1 MSIISTILKKKRNEK
16 ENPFQKGRNFIEKI
30 ITSSLFIFASLA
42 VVVSTLIIYTLLEGS
57 VSFFLSPDGS
67 ILEFLFGNNWMP
79 SGGEPSFGVLPL
91 LTATLIVGGG
101 ATLIAAPIG
110 LAASI
115 YLAEFASDRLRNIV
129 KPIIEMLAGIP
140 SIALAYFALFTI
152 SPLFQDYFGAS
163 YFNMA
168 SAMITISIMVIPIIV
183 SISDDA
189 ITAVSSEL
197 EDGSL
202 ALGTTRWETTKNVIV
217 PAASSGIIGSIL
229 LGLARAVGE
238 TMVVTL
244 VAGSVA
250 NLTLNPLE
258 EGQTMTAYMAQVAKG
273 DIPPGAA
280 IEAAFAVGLLLFI
293 LTYTIRLL
301 GEVVQEHFSG
311 GKEKKSHPIIKN
323 TKRSFV
329 DSWWKLKSFF
339 YSNENKIQE
348 LKKRYR
354 RQKIGKAI
362 TFICIIGPLGF
373 LFYFIFDIVQK
384 GWSGMSVTFLTS
396 YPSRFPNKAGIF
408 PVIMGSVYLIALT
421 MVIAVPIGVGAAV
434 YLKEFA
440 PDKFYSRFLRRIIHN
455 LAGVPSIVFGFIG
468 YIILVEMFDIGGNL
482 LSGSIILAFMALPI
496 IEVSAEEAIES
507 VPDDFRDA
515 ARGLGAT
522 RWETVRDNVL
532 PNALPGIMT
541 GSILALSRALGET
554 APILFITTIFAK
566 NPPTGIFDDFMAMP
580 TMIFY
585 WTTHMKEEFQVLA
598 ATTILVLLAILLTM
612 NGIAIYIRYRTQKRR
627 RW

>member
-1 MSIISTILKKKRNEK
+1 MVSLKSSSQKDD
-16 ENPFQKGRNFIEKI
+16 ENPFQKGRNIKEKLI
-30 ITSSLFIFASLA
+30 RSVLFIFASLA
-42 VVVSTLIIYTLLEGS
+42 VIVSALIIFTLLEGS
-57 VSFFLSPDGS
+57 FNFFLGPEGS
-67 ILEFLFGNNWMP
+67 MLEFFFGTNWMP
-79 SGGEPSFGVLPL
+79 SGGDPSFGVLPL
-91 LTATLIVGGG
+91 LMATLVVGGG
-101 ATLIAAPIG
+101 ATLIATPIG

-115 YLAEFASDRLRNIV
+115 YLAEFAGDKVRNIV
-129 KPIIEMLAGIP
+129 KPLIEMLAGIP

-152 SPLFQDYFGAS
+152 SPLFRVHFGAS

-168 SAMITISIMVIPIIV
+168 SAMIVISIMVIPIIV

-217 PAASSGIIGSIL
+217 PSASSGIIGSVL

-238 TMVVTL
+238 TMVATL

-250 NLTLNPLE
+250 NLTFSPLE

-280 IEAAFAVGLLLFI
+280 IQAAFAVGLLLFI
-293 LTYTIRLL
+293 ITYLIRLG
-301 GEVVQEHFSG
+301 GELITEHFTG
-311 GKEKKSHPIIKN
+311 GKEKKSHPFVRRAKERLERGWWRVKSILSTERDKVAALKN
-323 TKRSFV
+323 
-329 DSWWKLKSFF
+329 
-339 YSNENKIQE
+339 
-348 LKKRYR
+348 RYR
-354 RQKIGKAI
+354 KQKMGKVI
-362 TFICIIGPLGF
+362 TFLCMIGPLLF
-373 LFYFIFDIVQK
+373 LSYFIFNILRK
-384 GWSGMSVTFLTS
+384 GLPGMSITFLTS
-396 YPSRFPNKAGIF
+396 YPSRFPDKAGIF
-408 PVIMGSVYLIALT
+408 PVIMGSIYLISLT
-421 MVIAVPIGVGAAV
+421 MVIAVPIGVGAAI

-468 YIILVEMFDIGGNL
+468 YIILVEMFSVGGNL

-496 IEVSAEEAIES
+496 IEVSTEEALES
-507 VPDDFRDA
+507 VPDSFRDA

-522 RWETVRDNVL
+522 KWETVKNNVL

-541 GSILALSRALGET
+541 GSILSLSRALGET
-554 APILFITTIFAK
+554 APILFITTMFAK
-566 NPPTGIFDDFMAMP
+566 NPPGGIFDQFMAMP

-598 ATTILVLLAILLTM
+598 ATTIIVLLAILLTM

>member
-1 MSIISTILKKKRNEK
+1 MDFVKKLRRKNTD
-16 ENPFQKGRNFIEKI
+16 NPFHKRRNIKEKLI
-30 ITSSLFIFASLA
+30 KSILFIFASLA
-42 VVVSTLIIYTLLEGS
+42 VIVSGLIIYTLLGGS
-57 VSFFLSPDGS
+57 VNFFFSPEGG
-67 ILEFLFGNNWMP
+67 ILYFLFGTNWMP
-79 SGGEPSFGVLPL
+79 SGSDPSFGVAPL
-91 LTATLIVGGG
+91 LMASLVVGGG
-101 ATLIAAPIG
+101 ATLIATPIG
-110 LAASI
+110 LAASV
-115 YLAEFASDRLRNIV
+115 YLAEFAGDKVRNIV
-129 KPIIEMLAGIP
+129 KPAIEMLAGIP

-152 SPLFQDYFGAS
+152 SPFFRIHFGAS
-163 YFNMA
+163 YFNMI
-168 SAMITISIMVIPIIV
+168 SAMIVISIMVIPIIV

-217 PAASSGIIGSIL
+217 PAASSGIIGSVL

-238 TMVVTL
+238 TMVATL

-250 NLTLNPLE
+250 NLTFDPFQ

-273 DIPPGAA
+273 DIPPGPA
-280 IEAAFAVGLLLFI
+280 IEAAFAVGLLLFVI
-293 LTYTIRLL
+293 TYLIRLG
-301 GEVVQEHFSG
+301 GEVVTEHFTG
-311 GKEKKSHPIIKN
+311 GKKKKSHIFIRKIKDRAERLSWRL
-323 TKRSFV
+323 KR
-329 DSWWKLKSFF
+329 FF
-339 YSNENKIQE
+339 TVEKDKVSL

-354 RQKIGKAI
+354 AQKVGKLI
-362 TFICIIGPLGF
+362 TFLCMIGPLIF
-373 LFYFIFDIVQK
+373 LSYFIFDLFQR
-384 GWSGMSVTFLTS
+384 GLSGMSFTFFTS
-396 YPSRFPNKAGIF
+396 YPSRFPDKAGIF
-408 PVIMGSVYLIALT
+408 PVIMGSLYLVGLT
-421 MVIAVPIGVGAAV
+421 MIIAVPIGVGAAI

-455 LAGVPSIVFGFIG
+455 LAGVPSIVFGFVG

-496 IEVSAEEAIES
+496 IEVSTEEALES
-507 VPDDFRDA
+507 VPDSFRDA

-522 RWETVRDNVL
+522 RWETVKNNVL

-541 GSILALSRALGET
+541 GSILSLSRALGET
-554 APILFITTIFAK
+554 APILFITTLFAK
-566 NPPTGIFDDFMAMP
+566 NPPTGVFDDFMAMP

-598 ATTILVLLAILLTM
+598 ATTIIVLLGMLLTM

-627 RW
+627 KW

>member
-1 MSIISTILKKKRNEK
+1 MESSKNSGEK
-16 ENPFQKGRNFIEKI
+16 ENKNPFQKRRNVLEGLIKS
-30 ITSSLFIFASLA
+30 TLFIFASLA
-42 VVVSTLIIYTLLEGS
+42 VVVSALIIFTLLEGS
-57 VSFFLSPDGS
+57 INFFLSPEGS
-67 ILEFLFGNNWMP
+67 IFEFFFGTNWMP
-79 SGGEPSFGVLPL
+79 SGGDPSFGVLPL
-91 LTATLIVGGG
+91 LLSTIVVGGG

-115 YLAEFASDRLRNIV
+115 YLAEFAGDKVRNIV

-152 SPLFQDYFGAS
+152 SPFFIDSFGAS
-163 YFNMA
+163 YFNMI
-168 SAMITISIMVIPIIV
+168 SAMIVISIMVIPIIV

-202 ALGTTRWETTKNVIV
+202 ALGTTRWETIKNVII
-217 PAASSGIIGSIL
+217 PSASSGIIGSIL

-238 TMVVTL
+238 TMVATL

-293 LTYTIRLL
+293 ITYLIRLS
-301 GEVVQEHFSG
+301 GEVITEHFTG
-311 GKEKKSHPIIKN
+311 GKEKKSRPSVRKIKDKFERIWWEI
-323 TKRSFV
+323 KRLLSTEKDKV
-329 DSWWKLKSFF
+329 AR
-339 YSNENKIQE
+339 

-354 RQKIGKAI
+354 DEKLGKVI
-362 TFICIIGPLGF
+362 TFLCMLGPLVF
-373 LFYFIFDIVQK
+373 LSYFIFNILRR
-384 GWSGMSVTFLTS
+384 GIPGMSLTFLTS
-396 YPSRFPNKAGIF
+396 YPSRFPDKAGIF
-408 PVIMGSVYLIALT
+408 PVMMGSIYLIALT
-421 MVIAVPIGVGAAV
+421 MVIAVPIGVGAAI

-468 YIILVEMFDIGGNL
+468 YIILVEMFNVGGNL

-496 IEVSAEEAIES
+496 IEVSTEEALES
-507 VPDDFRDA
+507 VPDSFRDA

-522 RWETVRDNVL
+522 RWETVKNNVL

-541 GSILALSRALGET
+541 GSILSLSRALGET
-554 APILFITTIFAK
+554 APILFITTMFAK
-566 NPPTGIFDDFMAMP
+566 NPPTGIFDQFMAMP

-598 ATTILVLLAILLTM
+598 ATTIIVLLAILLTM
-612 NGIAIYIRYRTQKRR
+612 NGIAIFVRYRTQKRR
-627 RW
+627 KW